1 MQKFRKLQSVSF
13 INQKELVDDVVR
25 TLDEDSLFNMNS
37 PDSKNIKTRGGN
49 AGEINLIK
57 DPINLILIW
66 GCRPAK
72 GVLAN
77 TKMCSD
83 LKQLFNDRFDR

>member
-1 MQKFRKLQSVSF
+1 MGFLKQD
-13 INQKELVDDVVR
+13 ELR
-25 TLDEDSLFNMNS
+25 DEIKNLEDDSLINMNS
-37 PDSKNIKTRGGN
+37 RDSKNIKTRGGN

-83 LKQLFNDRFDR
+83 LKELFNDRFDR